1 MNILNMQMQ
10 DIGMGWTPA
19 WGLGAGQTT
28 NNFKNLTCYTIFD
41 KISDLDRSFTKTYAI
56 ENVNKNWNLECDK
69 LYRPGSCVFISSS
82 KGIAYLIVP
91 CFAVSISTRPHI
103 QPSVYSN

>member
-1 MNILNMQMQ
+1 MNIMNMHTQATVK
-10 DIGMGWTPA
+10 GRTPA
-19 WGLGAGQTT
+19 WGLAAGQTT
-28 NNFKNLTCYTIFD
+28 NHFKNLTCYTIFD
-41 KISDLDRSFTKTYAI
+41 KTSDL
-56 ENVNKNWNLECDK
+56 ECEK
-69 LYRPGSCVFISSS
+69 LYRPGSYVFISLT